1 MKQIIKKIQKHKKT
15 KIKLVNEKIM
25 NQLSYKTKSVKV
37 LKMGLKLNSK
47 IQEDINMTF
56 KLLKK
61 KSFTNG
67 KT

>member
-25 NQLSYKTKSVKV
+25 NQLSYKTKSFKV
-37 LKMGLKLNSK
+37 QKMGLKLDSK
-47 IQEDINMTF
+47 LQEDINMTF